1 MIQDKFNLFFSGHC
15 LDAYHFFGAHRN
27 RESGKTEFTVWA
39 PHAKSVRVIGAF
51 NYWDRE
57 ASYLAKIDDRGV
69 WSLTLD
75 NVSEW
80 DIYRYVIEDWKGKL
94 TEKSD
99 PFAFYSELRPSTSS
113 KVVHLEGYNWEDQE
127 WMQNRSIN
135 YDRPMNI
142 YEVHAGSWK
151 IKENGEHYTYAELA
165 DELIPYCVENG
176 YTHIELMPLNEYP
189 FDGSWGYQASGY
201 FSLTSRYGSM
211 HQFMY
216 FMDKAHKN
224 NIGVIMDF
232 VPVHFVKDNH
242 GLRMFDGTPQ
252 FEYQQYSESEWGT
265 CYFDLAKEEV
275 RSFLMSSAAFW
286 CDVYHMDGIRVD
298 AVSNLIFWK
307 GNKNNGVNTGAV
319 DFIKRLN
326 YDVKDKF
333 HNVMMIAEDSSDYEG
348 VTKPSIYGGLGFDYK
363 WDLGWMN
370 DTLKYYA
377 MDPVYR
383 KYHHN
388 MINFSMAYFYSEK
401 FIMEFSH
408 DEVVHGKAT
417 IVNKMWGLYND
428 KFAQARNLYLHM
440 YTHRGMKINFMGKE
454 IGLFRVWDENTQN
467 DWFLLQYP
475 VHDCFRR
482 YLHDLSKIYLSHS
495 CLYKYDYS
503 WEGFKWIDADNAEQ
517 SIYTY
522 YREDEESIMVVVLNM
537 TPVSHEKF
545 EVKVPM
551 KGYYTEVINSD
562 KDIYGGYNMCNYK
575 PVKSVHKKQKDII
588 RIRVAPF
595 AGILFEIKK

>member
-1 MIQDKFNLFFSGHC
+1 MIQEKYNLFFSGHC
-15 LDAYHFFGAHRN
+15 LDAYRHFGAHRN
-27 RESGKTEFTVWA
+27 PENGETTFTVWA

-57 ASYLAKIDDRGV
+57 ASYLEKVDDRGV
-69 WSLTLD
+69 FSITLY

-80 DIYRYVIEDWKGKL
+80 DIYRYVIESGNGTL

-99 PFAFYSELRPSTSS
+99 PFAFYSEYRPSTSS
-113 KVVHLEGYNWEDQE
+113 KVVHMDGYNWEDSE
-127 WMQNRSIN
+127 WMKTRSIN

-151 IKENGEHYTYAELA
+151 FKEDGSQMTYVELA

-201 FSLTSRYGSM
+201 YSLTSRYGSM
-211 HQFMY
+211 QQFMY
-216 FMDKAHKN
+216 FVDKAHEN

-242 GLRMFDGTPQ
+242 GLRLFDGTPQ
-252 FEYQQYSESEWGT
+252 YEYQQNSESEWGT
-265 CYFDLAKEEV
+265 CYFDLAREEV
-275 RSFLMSSAAFW
+275 RSFLMSACAFW
-286 CDVYHMDGIRVD
+286 CDYYHMDGIRVD

-307 GNKNNGVNTGAV
+307 GNKNLGVNTGAL

-326 YDVKDKF
+326 YDIKEKF
-333 HNVMMIAEDSSDYEG
+333 PNVMMIAEDSSDFEG
-348 VTKPSIYGGLGFDYK
+348 VTKPTIYGGLGFDYK

-370 DTLKYYA
+370 DTLKYYK

-388 MINFSMAYFYSEK
+388 LINFSMAYFYSEK

-417 IVNKMWGLYND
+417 IIDKMWGLYND
-428 KFAQARNLYLHM
+428 KFAQAKNLYLYM
-440 YTHRGMKINFMGKE
+440 YTHPGKKLNFMGNE
-454 IGLFRVWDENTQN
+454 LGHFREWDEAKEL
-467 DWFLLQYP
+467 DWFLLKYP
-475 VHDCFRR
+475 NHDSFRR
-482 YLHDLSKIYLSHS
+482 YMHDLSKIYLSHS

-503 WEGFKWIDADNAEQ
+503 WEGFKWIDADNADQ
-517 SIYTY
+517 SIYTF
-522 YREDEESIMVVVLNM
+522 YREDEESIMITVLNM
-537 TPVSHEKF
+537 TPVAHERF

-562 KDIYGGYNMCNYK
+562 RDIYSGYNMCNYK

-588 RIRVAPF
+588 RIRIAPF